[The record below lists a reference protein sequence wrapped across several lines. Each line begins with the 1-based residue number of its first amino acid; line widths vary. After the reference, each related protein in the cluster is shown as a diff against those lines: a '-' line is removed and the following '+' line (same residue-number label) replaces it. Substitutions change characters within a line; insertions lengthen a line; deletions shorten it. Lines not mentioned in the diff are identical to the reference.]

1 MQKLRSVII
10 GCGAIFPMHAASI
23 QANEYAQ
30 LVAVCD
36 ICENKAKAR
45 AQECNCR
52 YYTDY
57 QTMLEQEKP
66 DSVHI
71 CLPHYLHTPVSIYAL
86 GHGCHVLC
94 EKPMATTVEDAQR
107 MIDAAQKSG
116 KTLEIIF
123 QNRYN
128 PGSRLIKETVA
139 SGKLGKV
146 LGARALVCWDRSQE
160 YYSESGWRGTIE
172 KEGGGVCVNQAIHTL
187 DLMLWFCGKQPVS
200 VKASL
205 DTRAHEIE
213 VEDDAS
219 GMITFD
225 DSTRANFWFTNN
237 YCSDAPVEVELICEN
252 GTAKLVGDK
261 AEISFEN
268 GERLSAQNSDEVFSY
283 GAMKNYWGVSHVK
296 QINNYYSYLMN
307 EEALFVDYKDAFE
320 THKVMCA
327 VLASGRENKVIT
339 L

>member
-30 LVAVCD
+30 LAAVCD
-36 ICENKAKAR
+36 IYEDRAKAR

-57 QTMLEQEKP
+57 KMMLEQEKP

-71 CLPHYLHTPVSIYAL
+71 CLPHYLHAPVSIYAL
-86 GHGCHVLC
+86 EHGCHVLC

-146 LGARALVCWDRSQE
+146 LGARALVCWNRSQE
-160 YYSESGWRGTIE
+160 YYSESGWRGTLE

-187 DLMLWFCGKQPVS
+187 DLMLWFCGKRPVS

-205 DTRAHEIE
+205 DTRAHDIE

-219 GMITFD
+219 GMITFAD
-225 DSTRANFWFTNN
+225 GTRANFWFTNN

-261 AEISFEN
+261 AEISLKS

-283 GAMKNYWGVSHVK
+283 GEMKNYWGVSHVK
-296 QINNYYSYLMN
+296 QINNYYSHLMK
-307 EEALFVDYKDAFE
+307 EKDLFVDYKDAFE
-320 THKVMCA
+320 THKIMCA
-327 VLASGRENKVIT
+327 VLASGREDKVIT